1 MIKQDFVNIM
11 NIFLYKFL
19 TQLNFNFCI
28 SRTGYKGLTNSIF
41 TPAHMIRILFYE
53 TQKSLFNYRRK
64 FKEEKNQDII

>member
-28 SRTGYKGLTNSIF
+28 QEQVTKV
-41 TPAHMIRILFYE
+41 
-53 TQKSLFNYRRK
+53 
-64 FKEEKNQDII
+64 